1 MNYKLFFRKGNEI
14 FEGEI
19 MFDQD
24 MLLSIISEDKK
35 EAKEKELLDSLRMLL
50 DEDISA
56 ITVSSIVKKIIDFKP
71 ENNQE
76 EEFKQK
82 IFSSIEY
89 SYLVLT
95 PSNGNKSFDDEL
107 SLLKKVSKKIKSKST
122 DYQYPESLKQELEQ
136 MNIEEDNKK
145 LVYEQIITSS
155 IPHSKK

>member
-56 ITVSSIVKKIIDFKP
+56 ITVSSIIKKIIDYKP
-71 ENNQE
+71 ENNHE
-76 EEFKQK
+76 EDFKNK
-82 IFSSIEY
+82 IFKSIEY

-107 SLLKKVSKKIKSKST
+107 SLLKKVSKKTNFPIILLNPFASSK
-122 DYQYPESLKQELEQ
+122 DQLLINDIHLGIAQKYQK
-136 MNIEEDNKK
+136 D
-145 LVYEQIITSS
+145 
-155 IPHSKK
+155 

>member
-76 EEFKQK
+76 EELQK
-82 IFSSIEY
+82 RKY
-89 SYLVLT
+89 
-95 PSNGNKSFDDEL
+95 
-107 SLLKKVSKKIKSKST
+107 
-122 DYQYPESLKQELEQ
+122 
-136 MNIEEDNKK
+136 
-145 LVYEQIITSS
+145 
-155 IPHSKK
+155 

>member
-1 MNYKLFFRKGNEI
+1 
-14 FEGEI
+14 
-19 MFDQD
+19 
-24 MLLSIISEDKK
+24 
-35 EAKEKELLDSLRMLL
+35 MLL